1 MMKTAAMLLLLQTPP
16 RSQPLQETPDGF
28 FNRFLQFIDTPA
40 PYSPFTEYLLLLF
53 VLWLIARIQHRKK
66 NTFETQAQDVLD
78 QKYADGELSRK
89 AYDKFRQD
97 ATVRPKR

>member
-1 MMKTAAMLLLLQTPP
+1 MMAAASLLFLQAT
-16 RSQPLQETPDGF
+16 RQAERMVESTDGF
-28 FNRFLQFIDTPA
+28 MQRVGQFLDSPA
-40 PYSPFTEYLLLLF
+40 PYSPFSEYLLLLF

-78 QKYADGELSRK
+78 QKYADGELSKK